1 MREREGG
8 AAGGWVELRAA
19 GAGHHR
25 PLLPGHGRP
34 NRRSVDGHRTTE
46 EEDDANNAGER
57 FDPSLSASSSE
68 IGGGRRSPDGR
79 TSWATDGPED
89 SKTPT
94 PPPPKSACS
103 SSMAALHLHG
113 TGG

>member
-34 NRRSVDGHRTTE
+34 NRRSVDGHRTT

-103 SSMAALHLHG
+103 SSKALHLHG